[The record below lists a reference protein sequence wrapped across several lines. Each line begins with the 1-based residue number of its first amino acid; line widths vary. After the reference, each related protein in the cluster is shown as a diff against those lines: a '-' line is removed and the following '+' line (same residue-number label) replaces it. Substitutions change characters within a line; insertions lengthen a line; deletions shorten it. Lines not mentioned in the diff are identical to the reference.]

1 MRQFVA
7 MFLSIG
13 ALAIFG
19 QTPEATPEATANK
32 QINLA
37 SQELQKITGLVQA
50 GALPRVDL
58 EKAQQDLEDAQDE
71 AILER
76 TLYGDLAVSNLTD
89 QLADEMIAAAQRR
102 VERQQIQVDH
112 ARKLVADGIAP
123 LSSVT
128 PLEEELAIRARIDRE
143 ITRYEYQYPG
153 RSPILLIFFRVAEF
167 EGEPR
172 NLDFEQIRWESRE
185 RLRDY
190 DFLEGDANFIRAYS

>member
-128 PLEEELAIRARIDRE
+128 PLEEELAIRSMNLNLAHSRAN
-143 ITRYEYQYPG
+143 
-153 RSPILLIFFRVAEF
+153 LMAEMAA
-167 EGEPR
+167 
-172 NLDFEQIRWESRE
+172 L
-185 RLRDY
+185 
-190 DFLEGDANFIRAYS
+190 A